1 MARTAAKTLHKR
13 ELALFQASSLL
24 PQMLA
29 NLELNSKGL
38 HLRLQKEKANHCLI
52 IFTLCRGV
60 ASMYAHTPVRTCIA
74 EIRRKMFGIISGK
87 HSIVQTGLTDK
98 FFRIILVSLC

>member
-1 MARTAAKTLHKR
+1 
-13 ELALFQASSLL
+13 
-24 PQMLA
+24 MLV

-38 HLRLQKEKANHCLI
+38 HLRLQKEKENRCLI
-52 IFTLCRGV
+52 IFTLCRNM
-60 ASMYAHTPVRTCIA
+60 ASIYAHTPVRTCIA

-87 HSIVQTGLTDK
+87 HSIVQTRLTDK